1 MSGAESEDN
10 DKDSS
15 LPVGLSGKKGKAATK
30 DARKRQPVDDDFDS
44 EEERAALASEQKE
57 SRQNKKSV
65 QFNIKSNVDR
75 LKKLKQQAKA
85 SEGNAGAMAADKAEE
100 AKNNDDGATEAA
112 DADAA
117 TESNQKE
124 LRERRTS
131 SRLQKKVTVE
141 IGTSKSILKKRTG

>member
-57 SRQNKKSV
+57 SR
-65 QFNIKSNVDR
+65 
-75 LKKLKQQAKA
+75 
-85 SEGNAGAMAADKAEE
+85 
-100 AKNNDDGATEAA
+100 
-112 DADAA
+112 
-117 TESNQKE
+117 
-124 LRERRTS
+124 
-131 SRLQKKVTVE
+131 
-141 IGTSKSILKKRTG
+141 